1 MTAAQKKSR
10 ERFKKAIAEAKKLR
24 KKNPKLSQAQ
34 AVKQAWAILYS
45 SNKVSG
51 VKKKAAKKA
60 TVKKKAAVSKHKD
73 TKSHNVNIKVVS
85 GLPIG
90 FTGKFLGWPFKVLNQ
105 YQIDGGVTAQIIE
118 LNPPGN
124 LTAEL
129 NGRKQDI
136 ERAVSRIYANAKANW
151 GNNYVDEKDLKKR
164 ITNFVTQLNKEVAN
178 YNSGKDTTT
187 KKAKPIKYTSTV
199 KKLSTV
205 NQIKNILKNS
215 KKRLKY
221 GYTVIPGN
229 VKFSKNEVISGLAK
243 DSLDQ
248 LKKYTI
254 QLKNINKERDI
265 LRPKKI
271 FNTTDKKTKY
281 KHLKDLSNSAILIKR
296 KISELKKYV

>member
-1 MTAAQKKSR
+1 MTAAQLKSR

-24 KKNPKLSQAQ
+24 KKNPSLSQAQ

-45 SNKVSG
+45 SGKVSG

-60 TVKKKAAVSKHKD
+60 AVKKSSYHKD
-73 TKSHNVNIKVVS
+73 TKSHNVNIVVVS

-136 ERAVSRIYANAKANW
+136 ERAVSRIYDKAKANW
-151 GNNYVDEKDLKKR
+151 GNKYVDEKDLKKR
-164 ITNFVTQLNKEVAN
+164 ITNFVIQLNKEVAN

-187 KKAKPIKYTSTV
+187 KKAKPIKYTNTV

-205 NQIKNILKNS
+205 NQIKNILKDS
-215 KKRLKY
+215 KKRLKH

-229 VKFSKNEVISGLAK
+229 VKFSKNEVISGLAT

-271 FNTTDKKTKY
+271 SNLTDKKTKY
-281 KHLKDLSNSAILIKR
+281 KHLKELSNSAILIKR